1 MLRPQIRLF
10 AGILFLALM
19 SVVFYVLQFFS
30 NQSIALEQDL
40 SQSQMVMYHAAQEI
54 AQMDEYLKAASA
66 SRMENRTNQSVLL
79 MKYVQDMEGFD
90 KTFLRDAPFFLE
102 EGKAFVKVSEG
113 KAELPEGIPED
124 LVISPSSF
132 TRKRG
137 YFLSDP
143 PGGSEDLSH
152 PYVVYYVEMIKS
164 VYFIEWEAYEDSPLA
179 KVQDEEEETLRE
191 IENAFEMRIL
201 RFRRENTDGKVHYQL
216 TYFPLFFS
224 ALNTAKGDAAQA
236 FGITSDMLSGAVQM
250 DENQALRL
258 DAGGA
263 EKAVQ
268 RLTAFGES
276 YDSFFRTLDE
286 GKNVI
291 VFMVPV
297 SDSYGRSVRK
307 TAYLL
312 IVFLVIAAAFLGWS
326 CTVRYLVRIHRL
338 NEEQKNTFAPS
349 VTMRKAGIFLL
360 VGMLVITAFTIFLQ
374 CIFASFR
381 MTRVAERCVDSML
394 RRLESDKECSEAYEK
409 EQTQFYEERVRLVAD
424 IYLTVPEEDLPDPE
438 QLRSVCE
445 DIGAEFMVV
454 YDENGRQV
462 LTDSG
467 YRRLTLSNSGDEI
480 YEFQRLLKGAEK
492 VTVKDVKDRI
502 TGESHDIFG
511 ASVARNRESDEDLK
525 YWALLLF
532 VDPAQVRKGLIIPAD
547 ELMKS
552 IVFQDT
558 LCFSVDPESGEIL
571 SASDP
576 ELTGRAAAE
585 LGLPKAAMEDAYM
598 GFFRFDGKDVYG
610 KTTREDDV
618 VYIYTV
624 DSSRMY
630 DGLLKVTLS
639 VLCTYLALMGTFAL
653 FMLSGYRKEF
663 QQYADTGE
671 VLKEADRVVTP
682 SGKVKRSID
691 PSRRWGF
698 TYAGYGSRTPAHN
711 AGTAGVVVYVI
722 GMFAVVV
729 LVISGR
735 LREDNSAIAFIL
747 RGKWTRGMNLFAIA
761 NVLFLFI
768 QISVGTILLK
778 ALLRAVTM
786 YLGTKGET
794 IGRLF
799 LSLANYISAIVFV
812 FFTLSYIGIDTT
824 TLVASLGLMTFALS
838 IGAQDLVKDILAGL
852 AIVFDGAYQVGDI
865 IEVNG
870 FRGKVL
876 EVGVRSVKLEGR
888 DGNILIIGNRDV
900 KNVINKTR
908 RNSWYRVEVSVS
920 EGQDLKMIE
929 ALLREN
935 LPKIGEKI
943 PEIISGPFYG
953 GIVSI
958 GKGSVTMSI
967 IAECEEEDYYSV
979 QRKLN
984 GAVVEL
990 FLSQGISI

>member
-1 MLRPQIRLF
+1 
-10 AGILFLALM
+10 
-19 SVVFYVLQFFS
+19 
-30 NQSIALEQDL
+30 
-40 SQSQMVMYHAAQEI
+40 
-54 AQMDEYLKAASA
+54 
-66 SRMENRTNQSVLL
+66 
-79 MKYVQDMEGFD
+79 
-90 KTFLRDAPFFLE
+90 
-102 EGKAFVKVSEG
+102 
-113 KAELPEGIPED
+113 
-124 LVISPSSF
+124 
-132 TRKRG
+132 
-137 YFLSDP
+137 
-143 PGGSEDLSH
+143 
-152 PYVVYYVEMIKS
+152 
-164 VYFIEWEAYEDSPLA
+164 
-179 KVQDEEEETLRE
+179 
-191 IENAFEMRIL
+191 
-201 RFRRENTDGKVHYQL
+201 
-216 TYFPLFFS
+216 
-224 ALNTAKGDAAQA
+224 
-236 FGITSDMLSGAVQM
+236 
-250 DENQALRL
+250 
-258 DAGGA
+258 
-263 EKAVQ
+263 
-268 RLTAFGES
+268 
-276 YDSFFRTLDE
+276 
-286 GKNVI
+286 
-291 VFMVPV
+291 
-297 SDSYGRSVRK
+297 
-307 TAYLL
+307 
-312 IVFLVIAAAFLGWS
+312 
-326 CTVRYLVRIHRL
+326 
-338 NEEQKNTFAPS
+338 
-349 VTMRKAGIFLL
+349 
-360 VGMLVITAFTIFLQ
+360 
-374 CIFASFR
+374 
-381 MTRVAERCVDSML
+381 
-394 RRLESDKECSEAYEK
+394 
-409 EQTQFYEERVRLVAD
+409 
-424 IYLTVPEEDLPDPE
+424 
-438 QLRSVCE
+438 
-445 DIGAEFMVV
+445 
-454 YDENGRQV
+454 
-462 LTDSG
+462 
-467 YRRLTLSNSGDEI
+467 
-480 YEFQRLLKGAEK
+480 
-492 VTVKDVKDRI
+492 
-502 TGESHDIFG
+502 
-511 ASVARNRESDEDLK
+511 
-525 YWALLLF
+525 
-532 VDPAQVRKGLIIPAD
+532 
-547 ELMKS
+547 MKS

-639 VLCTYLALMGTFAL
+639 VLCTYLVLMGAFVL
-653 FMLSGYRKEF
+653 FMLGGYRKEF

-747 RGKWTRGMNLFAIA
+747 QGKWTRGMNLFAIA

-888 DGNILIIGNRDV
+888 DGNILIVGNRDV

-943 PEIISGPFYG
+943 PEIISGPFYE

-958 GKGSVTMSI
+958 GTRSVTMSI